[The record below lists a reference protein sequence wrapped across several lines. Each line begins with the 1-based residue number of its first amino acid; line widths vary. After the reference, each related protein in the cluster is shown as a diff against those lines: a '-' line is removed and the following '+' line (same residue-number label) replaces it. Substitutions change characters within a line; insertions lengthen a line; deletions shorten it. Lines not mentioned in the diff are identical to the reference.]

1 VRYQAI
7 ERLAG
12 SHPVRRLCRTLGG
25 SPSGYYRWQRRGE
38 GDRAREDR
46 RLKQRIVALHGET
59 KGRYGTPRVER
70 ALRRQGISTSRKRVG
85 RLRRELGLR
94 AKAAKKYKATTD
106 SRHPYPV
113 APNRLERR
121 FVASKADRIWVGDIT
136 YLWTR
141 EGWLYLAIVLDTCS
155 RRIVGWSVSES
166 LERELAV
173 SALEKALASRR
184 PAPGLVHHT
193 DRGAQYASGDYRDLV
208 EQTGLVFSMSRKGDC
223 WDNAVAES
231 FFSTLKAELVH
242 RNDYVSRSQARASI
256 FEYIEAFY
264 NGRRRHSALGY
275 VSPVEHESAAARHG
289 DAVAARRGA
298 A

>member
-1 VRYQAI
+1 VRNQAI

-94 AKAAKKYKATTD
+94 ARAAKKYKATTD
-106 SRHPYPV
+106 SRHSHPV

-121 FVASKADRIWVGDIT
+121 FVAAKADRIWVGDIT
-136 YLWTR
+136 YLWTL

-193 DRGAQYASGDYRDLV
+193 DRGSQYASGDYRDLV

-223 WDNAVAES
+223 WDNAMAES
-231 FFSTLKAELVH
+231 FFKTLKVELG
-242 RNDYVSRSQARASI
+242 SRFPSRQQARREL
-256 FEYIEAFY
+256 FEYIEGFY
-264 NGRRRHSALGY
+264 NTRRLHSGIGYRSPAEYERLVALQ
-275 VSPVEHESAAARHG
+275 EAA
-289 DAVAARRGA
+289 
-298 A
+298 

>member
-12 SHPVRRLCRTLGG
+12 GHPVRRLCRTLGG
-25 SPSGYYRWQRRGE
+25 SPSGFYRWQRRGE

-94 AKAAKKYKATTD
+94 AKAAKKYQATTD

-193 DRGAQYASGDYRDLV
+193 DRGSQYASGDYRDLV

-223 WDNAVAES
+223 WDNAMAES
-231 FFSTLKAELVH
+231 FFKTLKVELG
-242 RNDYVSRSQARASI
+242 SRFPSRQQARREL
-256 FEYIEAFY
+256 FEYIEGFY
-264 NGRRRHSALGY
+264 NTRRLHSGIGYRSPAEYERLVALQ
-275 VSPVEHESAAARHG
+275 EAA
-289 DAVAARRGA
+289 
-298 A
+298 

>member
-94 AKAAKKYKATTD
+94 AKAAKKYQATTD

-193 DRGAQYASGDYRDLV
+193 DRGSQYASGDYRDLV

-223 WDNAVAES
+223 WDNAMAES
-231 FFSTLKAELVH
+231 FFKTLKVELG
-242 RNDYVSRSQARASI
+242 SRFPSRQQARREL
-256 FEYIEAFY
+256 FEYIEGFY
-264 NGRRRHSALGY
+264 NTRRLHSGIGYRSPAEYERLVALQ
-275 VSPVEHESAAARHG
+275 EAA
-289 DAVAARRGA
+289 
-298 A
+298 

>member
-121 FVASKADRIWVGDIT
+121 FVAAKADRIWVGDIT

-193 DRGAQYASGDYRDLV
+193 DRGSQYASGDYRDLV

-223 WDNAVAES
+223 WDNAMAES
-231 FFSTLKAELVH
+231 FFKTLKVELG
-242 RNDYVSRSQARASI
+242 SRFTSRQQARREL
-256 FEYIEAFY
+256 FEYIEGFY
-264 NGRRRHSALGY
+264 NTRRLHSGIGYRSPAEYERLVALQ
-275 VSPVEHESAAARHG
+275 EAA
-289 DAVAARRGA
+289 
-298 A
+298 

>member
-46 RLKQRIVALHGET
+46 RLEQRIVALHGET

-94 AKAAKKYKATTD
+94 AKAAKKYQATTD

-193 DRGAQYASGDYRDLV
+193 DRGSQYASGDYRDLV

-223 WDNAVAES
+223 WDNAMAES
-231 FFSTLKAELVH
+231 FFKTLKVELG
-242 RNDYVSRSQARASI
+242 SRFPSRQQARREL
-256 FEYIEAFY
+256 FEYIEGFY
-264 NGRRRHSALGY
+264 NTRRLHSGIGYRSPAEYERLVALQ
-275 VSPVEHESAAARHG
+275 EAA
-289 DAVAARRGA
+289 
-298 A
+298 

>member
-94 AKAAKKYKATTD
+94 ARAAKKYKATTD

-121 FVASKADRIWVGDIT
+121 FVAAKADRIWVGDIT

-193 DRGAQYASGDYRDLV
+193 DRGSQYASGDYRDLV

-223 WDNAVAES
+223 WDNAMAES
-231 FFSTLKAELVH
+231 FFKTLKVELG
-242 RNDYVSRSQARASI
+242 SRFTSRQQARREL
-256 FEYIEAFY
+256 FEYIEGFY
-264 NGRRRHSALGY
+264 NTWRLHSGIGYHSPAEYERLVALQ
-275 VSPVEHESAAARHG
+275 EAA
-289 DAVAARRGA
+289 
-298 A
+298 

>member
-121 FVASKADRIWVGDIT
+121 FVAAKADRIWVGDIT

-193 DRGAQYASGDYRDLV
+193 DRGSQYASGDYRDLV

-223 WDNAVAES
+223 WDNAMAES
-231 FFSTLKAELVH
+231 FFKTLKVELG
-242 RNDYVSRSQARASI
+242 SRFPSRQQARREL
-256 FEYIEAFY
+256 FEYIEGFY
-264 NGRRRHSALGY
+264 NTRRLHSGIGYRSPAEYERLVALQ
-275 VSPVEHESAAARHG
+275 EAA
-289 DAVAARRGA
+289 
-298 A
+298 

>member
-12 SHPVRRLCRTLGG
+12 GHPVRRLCRTLGG
-25 SPSGYYRWQRRGE
+25 SPSGFYRWQRRGE

-94 AKAAKKYKATTD
+94 AKAAKKYQATTD

-121 FVASKADRIWVGDIT
+121 FVAAKADRIWVGDIT

-193 DRGAQYASGDYRDLV
+193 DRGSQYASGDYRDLV

-223 WDNAVAES
+223 WDNAMAES
-231 FFSTLKAELVH
+231 FFKTLKVELG
-242 RNDYVSRSQARASI
+242 SRFPSRQQARREL
-256 FEYIEAFY
+256 FEYIEGFY
-264 NGRRRHSALGY
+264 NTRRLHSGIGYRSPAEYERLVALQ
-275 VSPVEHESAAARHG
+275 EAA
-289 DAVAARRGA
+289 
-298 A
+298 

>member
-38 GDRAREDR
+38 SGRAREDR

-94 AKAAKKYKATTD
+94 AKAAKKYQATTD

-121 FVASKADRIWVGDIT
+121 FVAAKADRIWVGDIT

-193 DRGAQYASGDYRDLV
+193 DRGSQYASGDYRDLV

-223 WDNAVAES
+223 WDNAMAES
-231 FFSTLKAELVH
+231 FFKTLKVELG
-242 RNDYVSRSQARASI
+242 SRFPSRQQARREL
-256 FEYIEAFY
+256 FEYIEGFY
-264 NGRRRHSALGY
+264 NTRRLHSGIGYRSPAEYERLVALQ
-275 VSPVEHESAAARHG
+275 EAA
-289 DAVAARRGA
+289 
-298 A
+298 